1 MRDFSTG
8 KKNRQ
13 ALASEPGFFYFTSVP
28 PHSTT
33 VNPFLSTGCNSGSDT
48 ATGLSIALNAM
59 NARITLSGFG
69 LTSSLAVSVYISV
82 WNVTRLYSF
91 FCSLGSQYSMNSLY
105 SFLFSPIFGRTF
117 SKNASASQPFTTY
130 PFDQSYSVLSVD
142 SQKIY
147 LYVFPLA
154 LSVSFPP
161 GSVITCHSPLPF
173 GIDCVNRPSVSVSLT
188 VTSVVFV
195 GYR

>member
-1 MRDFSTG
+1 MLSAISIPFVNMSQKSIKSFAG
-8 KKNRQ
+8 Q
-13 ALASEPGFFYFTSVP
+13 YCAL
-28 PHSTT
+28 H
-33 VNPFLSTGCNSGSDT
+33 
-48 ATGLSIALNAM
+48 
-59 NARITLSGFG
+59 
-69 LTSSLAVSVYISV
+69 LA
-82 WNVTRLYSF
+82 RLYSF

-147 LYVFPLA
+147 LYDFPLA

-161 GSVITCHSPLPF
+161 GSAVTCHSPLPS

-195 GYR
+195 GYRYITDSHQCITLAPIIVDLPMSSYELHVHDFARIA